1 VTRVRLATIA
11 VLAGSLLVASWL
23 PVRGTDV
30 SSAEAA
36 VFRWINGLPDVPYA
50 LPWLAMQVGNVGAT
64 VVAAGV
70 ALWSHRRRLAL
81 RLGAGGVVAWL
92 AAKGLKALV
101 GRGRPAAVLDDVV
114 LRHAA
119 TTGTGWVSG
128 HAAVT
133 AALLTIAWPSL
144 GARAKVAL
152 VALVSPMYIVRVYVG
167 EHLPLDMIGGA
178 LLGVT
183 GGVVMTLAAA
193 ERAERRRRRGVRPCW
208 RRGPG
213 ATVDA

>member
-1 VTRVRLATIA
+1 VTRGRLAATVVVA
-11 VLAGSLLVASWL
+11 VSLLVVSWL
-23 PVRGTDV
+23 PVRGAAV
-30 SSAEAA
+30 SSGEAT
-36 VFRWINGLPDVPYA
+36 VFRWINELPDVPYA

-70 ALWSHRRRLAL
+70 ALWSRRRRLAL

-152 VALVSPMYIVRVYVG
+152 VALVSPMYVVRVYVG